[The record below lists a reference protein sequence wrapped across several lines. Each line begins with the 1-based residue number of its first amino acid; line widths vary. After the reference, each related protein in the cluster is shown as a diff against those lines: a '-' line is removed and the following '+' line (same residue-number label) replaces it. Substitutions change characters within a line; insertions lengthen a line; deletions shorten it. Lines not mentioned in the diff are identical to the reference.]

1 MSWTAVGSG
10 ITGGATPSVRGL
22 AVYNSALYAIGSFT
36 TAGGILA
43 SNIAKW
49 NGTSWSALGTGLTG
63 SFGLAVVDFNSGLY
77 AGGYFSTAGGAPNT
91 SNLAKWDG
99 AAWSAAISTPFN
111 ADVDAF
117 TVVPGTQP
125 ILYAVGYFNNTPYSH
140 VAKYTSLVGIEE
152 ESLPSGSVL
161 IYPNP
166 AKDKLTIRFSEDL
179 KLQNSELSVYDILG
193 NKILQINITQQTT
206 IDVSSFSAGVYFA
219 KVIDVNKTYITKLII
234 EPKLR

>member
-1 MSWTAVGSG
+1 
-10 ITGGATPSVRGL
+10 
-22 AVYNSALYAIGSFT
+22 
-36 TAGGILA
+36 
-43 SNIAKW
+43 
-49 NGTSWSALGTGLTG
+49 
-63 SFGLAVVDFNSGLY
+63 VVDFNSGLY